1 MYTFPDLQISFL
13 IAKTPHFICSQVVI
27 DSDTR
32 NSEPHVLIA
41 LESEISATCIVEL
54 AALGNTR
61 RVLVLVGTFE
71 AFSASTIQQQSSS
84 VSNTNDESA
93 SQFHVAELRISP
105 TGVTRIPPWQPIPNR
120 KGFLDPRGITSI
132 VSTDMRGIQYVWV
145 SYAGGTLLR
154 LPAEALTYHFG
165 GDLEASSVLK
175 AQTLLPD
182 SNGGPYKIVPC
193 KACPSMWMFSH
204 KREEHFSALVYPVSS
219 ASVGLGDPPTVV
231 IYTAV
236 FHTEDDY
243 RILLTSKSVSHTKN
257 LRELSVRFVLGA
269 PDHDEQFRW
278 VS

>member
-105 TGVTRIPPWQPIPNR
+105 TGVTRIPP
-120 KGFLDPRGITSI
+120 
-132 VSTDMRGIQYVWV
+132 
-145 SYAGGTLLR
+145 
-154 LPAEALTYHFG
+154 
-165 GDLEASSVLK
+165 
-175 AQTLLPD
+175 
-182 SNGGPYKIVPC
+182 
-193 KACPSMWMFSH
+193 
-204 KREEHFSALVYPVSS
+204 
-219 ASVGLGDPPTVV
+219 
-231 IYTAV
+231 
-236 FHTEDDY
+236 
-243 RILLTSKSVSHTKN
+243 
-257 LRELSVRFVLGA
+257 
-269 PDHDEQFRW
+269 
-278 VS
+278 